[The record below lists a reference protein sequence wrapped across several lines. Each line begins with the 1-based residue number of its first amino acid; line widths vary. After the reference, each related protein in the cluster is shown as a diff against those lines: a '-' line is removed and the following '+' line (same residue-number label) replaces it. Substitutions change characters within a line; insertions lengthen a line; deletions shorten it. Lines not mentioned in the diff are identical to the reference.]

1 MLGLKEIGTLNI
13 ESVTYVLM
21 AQDMDRAVAFYRDV
35 IGLKPRFSSPMWS
48 ELTFG
53 DAIVALH
60 GGGSGKLRKTG
71 LNFRVDDLN
80 SAAREVERG
89 GGRVMREPED
99 RPGEPIRLA
108 EVVDTEGNVF
118 GLTETVA

>member
-1 MLGLKEIGTLNI
+1 MKVEG
-13 ESVTYVLM
+13 VTYMLM

-35 IGLKPRFSSPMWS
+35 VGLKPRFSSPMWS

-60 GGGSGKLRKTG
+60 GGGIVALHGGGSAELRSTG
-71 LNFRVDDLN
+71 LSFQVEDLK
-80 SAAREVERG
+80 SAVREIERG
-89 GGRVMREPED
+89 GGRVTREPED

-108 EVVDTEGNVF
+108 EAVDTEGNSF
-118 GLTETVA
+118 ALTEMVA

>member
-1 MLGLKEIGTLNI
+1 MNI
-13 ESVTYVLM
+13 ESVTYMLM

-35 IGLKPRFSSPMWS
+35 VGLKLRSSSPAWS

-60 GGGSGKLRKTG
+60 GGGNGDLRKTG
-71 LNFRVDDLN
+71 LNFRVDDLS
-80 SAAREVERG
+80 SAVREVERG
-89 GGRVMREPED
+89 GGRVTREPED

-108 EVVDTEGNVF
+108 EVVDTEGNAF
-118 GLTETVA
+118 GLTETIA

>member
-1 MLGLKEIGTLNI
+1 MNV
-13 ESVTYVLM
+13 ESVTYMLT

-35 IGLKPRFSSPMWS
+35 IGLKQRFSSPMWS

-60 GGGSGKLRKTG
+60 GGGSDALRKTG
-71 LNFRVDDLN
+71 LNFRVDDIN
-80 SAAREVERG
+80 SAVREIELG
-89 GGRVMREPED
+89 GGRVAREPED

-108 EVVDTEGNVF
+108 EVIDTEGNTF

>member
-1 MLGLKEIGTLNI
+1 MNI
-13 ESVTYVLM
+13 ESVTYMLM
-21 AQDMDRAVAFYRDV
+21 AQDMNRATAFYRDV
-35 IGLKPRFSSPMWS
+35 VGLKPRFSSPMWS

-60 GGGSGKLRKTG
+60 GGGRDELRMTG
-71 LNFRVDDLN
+71 LNFQVEDLN
-80 SAAREVERG
+80 SAVREIERG
-89 GGRVMREPED
+89 GGRVTREPED

-108 EVVDTEGNVF
+108 EVVDTEGNAF

>member
-1 MLGLKEIGTLNI
+1 MKVEG
-13 ESVTYVLM
+13 VTYMLM

-35 IGLKPRFSSPMWS
+35 IGLEPRFSSPMWS

-60 GGGSGKLRKTG
+60 GGGSAELRSTG
-71 LNFRVDDLN
+71 LSFQVEDLK
-80 SAAREVERG
+80 SAVREIERG
-89 GGRVMREPED
+89 GGRVTREPED

-108 EVVDTEGNVF
+108 EAVDTEGNSF
-118 GLTETVA
+118 ALTEMVA

>member
-1 MLGLKEIGTLNI
+1 MNI
-13 ESVTYVLM
+13 ESVTYMLM

-53 DAIVALH
+53 DVIVALH
-60 GGGSGKLRKTG
+60 GGGGDGLRKTG
-71 LNFRVDDLN
+71 LHFRVDDLN

-89 GGRVMREPED
+89 GGRVTREPED
-99 RPGEPIRLA
+99 RAGEPIRLA